1 MRLQK
6 ICLSFRPFSDSDF
19 QTKAIFILT
28 SMTGNPSFSDPIP
41 TLAEVQTAV
50 GNYSSALSAAAGL
63 GLINV
68 AQKNKARRELEALL
82 QQLGMY
88 VMYVANGDAAIL
100 TSSGYTLTK
109 MPEPSYISNPGNVT
123 LKNGVTSGE
132 LVDSVPQVNAAR
144 VYFHEI
150 CDTAPTE
157 TTTWTRYQSSKAR
170 FVFTGLTPGKQY
182 WVRVAAV
189 GTGEQI
195 AYSTV
200 ATQFVQ

>member
-6 ICLSFRPFSDSDF
+6 ITLSFRPYSDADF
-19 QTKAIFILT
+19 LKLAVFILK
-28 SMTGNPSFSDPIP
+28 SMTGNPAFTDPIP
-41 TLAEVQTAV
+41 TIAEVQAGVT
-50 GNYSSALSAAAGL
+50 NYSEWLSAASGL
-63 GLINV
+63 GRNNV
-68 AQKNKARRELEALL
+68 AQKTKARFDLEALL

-100 TSSGYTLTK
+100 TSSGYMLTK

-132 LVDSVPQVNAAR
+132 LVDLVKNVDAAR

-150 CDTAPTE
+150 SDTAPTE
-157 TTTWTRYQSSKAR
+157 ATVWTRNQSSKAR
-170 FVFTGLTPGKQY
+170 FVFTALTPGKQY

-189 GTGEQI
+189 GSGEQL
-195 AYSTV
+195 AYSSV

>member
-1 MRLQK
+1 MRFQK
-6 ICLSFRPFSDSDF
+6 ISLNFSNYSDADF
-19 QTKAIFILT
+19 QTKAVFVLT
-28 SMTGNPSFSDPIP
+28 SMTGNPAFTDPIP
-41 TLAEVQTAV
+41 TIAQVQAGV
-50 GNYSSALSAAAGL
+50 SNYSEAMTAAAGL
-63 GLINV
+63 GRINV
-68 AQKNKARRELEALL
+68 AHKNKARQELEALL

-100 TSSGYTLTK
+100 TSSGYSLTK

-132 LVDSVPQVNAAR
+132 LVDSVGTVAAAR
-144 VYFHEI
+144 LYFHEI
-150 CDTAPTE
+150 CDTAPSEATV
-157 TTTWTRYQSSKAR
+157 WTRNQSSKSR

-189 GTGEQI
+189 GSGEQI